1 MPNVAAAETASKSA
15 VLPGIIKMVVNVIAT
30 CIMSNPL
37 PAAIDVRRIGM
48 SWVIVKV
55 SILFWGMRRLD
66 PRRTSSRNVFAP
78 TDFGPPSGRVA
89 FMLSEGGERKG
100 ETNHQQ
106 SNQFF
111 HRVVTFL

>member
-66 PRRTSSRNVFAP
+66 PRRTSSGMFSRPP
-78 TDFGPPSGRVA
+78 TSGRPPGA
-89 FMLSEGGERKG
+89 WPSC
-100 ETNHQQ
+100 
-106 SNQFF
+106 
-111 HRVVTFL
+111 